1 MKVQPP
7 DGSIYIYMGSKKNTD
22 TRGRPRGDAQAPE
35 YFYYFSYRKVTGG
48 DVVDVP
54 LPPSL
59 SKSKR
64 VILGSNDPPPTDM
77 RHVGGGHLVVI
88 WLPVGGVR

>member
-1 MKVQPP
+1 MAP
-7 DGSIYIYMGSKKNTD
+7 SIYIWVVRKIRTLEGVPGGT
-22 TRGRPRGDAQAPE
+22 PRRRSI
-35 YFYYFSYRKVTGG
+35 FYYFSYRKVTGG

-64 VILGSNDPPPTDM
+64 VILGSNDPPPTGM
-77 RHVGGGHLVVI
+77 RHVGGSHLVVI